1 MTSRTILEA
10 VLLAVVVASCWLGV
24 VGMWRMPTPVQA
36 LHYLALPAT
45 AGAAA
50 LVMVI
55 FVETGNSQIAWKAV
69 LIWAV
74 MLATNSIVAHATA
87 RAFRARELG
96 YWEPKDGDPIQ
107 WVHPR
112 EK

>member
-1 MTSRTILEA
+1 MTTHTIIETA
-10 VLLAVVVASCWLGV
+10 LLALLVVACWFGV
-24 VGMWRMPTPVQA
+24 LGMWRMPTPIQA

-45 AGAAA
+45 TGAFA
-50 LVMVI
+50 LVLAI
-55 FVETGNSQIAWKAV
+55 FVETGNSQVAWKTV
-69 LIWAV
+69 MICAV

-96 YWEPKDGDPIQ
+96 HWEPKDGDPFQ

-112 EK
+112 EN